1 MIFFIENTDYHILW
15 LNVSLVGPLNTVPK
29 LKNSILIFMI
39 FPIINRAFN
48 IFQLYQCF
56 TIYRRY
62 FLLKIWTL
70 FMNTLSN
77 TLNWGGTKD
86 HFRQVKVPGT
96 VPYWKAC
103 INTDWHVIYSINVIL
118 EHFSYAW
125 EHHSETVV
133 NYLSTPQWHYFYDMF
148 DEEIHPSVHELFD
161 YILSTIF

>member
-1 MIFFIENTDYHILW
+1 MIFSTINTDNHILW

-29 LKNSILIFMI
+29 LKNSILISMI
-39 FPIINRAFN
+39 FPIISRAFN

-70 FMNTLSN
+70 FMNILNN

-96 VPYWKAC
+96 VPCWKAC
-103 INTDWHVIYSINVIL
+103 INTNCHVIYSINVIL
-118 EHFSYAW
+118 VGPLNTSPMLEN
-125 EHHSETVV
+125 T
-133 NYLSTPQWHYFYDMF
+133 
-148 DEEIHPSVHELFD
+148 
-161 YILSTIF
+161 ILKLMWII